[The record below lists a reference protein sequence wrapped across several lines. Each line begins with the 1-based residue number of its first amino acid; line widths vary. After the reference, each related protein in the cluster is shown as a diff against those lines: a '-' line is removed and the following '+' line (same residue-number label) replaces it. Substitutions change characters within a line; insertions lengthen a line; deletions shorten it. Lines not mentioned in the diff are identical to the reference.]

1 MLPRDLTM
9 LTALFVA
16 TAAVRY
22 IVRTRENG
30 SAVVRYETFSV
41 ARLLLA
47 GWQTLP
53 WGASRARIV
62 APRTTCL
69 VNNFVCCRQ
78 DMQFGSETNSWR

>member
-1 MLPRDLTM
+1 M

-41 ARLLLA
+41 ARLYYLPGGRPCHGAPAGPGLWRLVPLVLSIISSAVGKICNLA
-47 GWQTLP
+47 
-53 WGASRARIV
+53 ARQIV
-62 APRTTCL
+62 GGDHRL
-69 VNNFVCCRQ
+69 
-78 DMQFGSETNSWR
+78 